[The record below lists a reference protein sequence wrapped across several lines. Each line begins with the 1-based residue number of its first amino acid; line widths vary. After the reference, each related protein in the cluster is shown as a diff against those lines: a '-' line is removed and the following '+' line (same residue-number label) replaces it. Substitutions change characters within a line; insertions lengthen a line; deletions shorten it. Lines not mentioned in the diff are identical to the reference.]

1 MCLIYRVISSPIDSS
16 AGTRKIVCVYPKF
29 CAMQYLDKVK
39 LSAKDREGYKGDENL
54 WVFFNSSSEPE
65 IKEILD
71 GSLASFSFT
80 NISSLWSYSWFW
92 LSFIEIEAGIE

>member
-39 LSAKDREGYKGDENL
+39 LSTKDREGYKGDENL
-54 WVFFNSSSEPE
+54 WVFFTVAVSLRSKKSLMVPWPA
-65 IKEILD
+65 
-71 GSLASFSFT
+71 LASQTSAHFGPILGS
-80 NISSLWSYSWFW
+80 
-92 LSFIEIEAGIE
+92 G